1 MARTPTDGPSPRGLA
16 ARRMARVGIWTT
28 AGLVVGTIGQVATG
42 DALWSAV
49 GACAGA
55 VVAVIL
61 NRIGPR
67 AVR

>member
-1 MARTPTDGPSPRGLA
+1 
-16 ARRMARVGIWTT
+16 MARVGIWTT

-49 GACAGA
+49 GAGAGA
-55 VVAVIL
+55 VLAVIL
-61 NRIGPR
+61 NRLGPR